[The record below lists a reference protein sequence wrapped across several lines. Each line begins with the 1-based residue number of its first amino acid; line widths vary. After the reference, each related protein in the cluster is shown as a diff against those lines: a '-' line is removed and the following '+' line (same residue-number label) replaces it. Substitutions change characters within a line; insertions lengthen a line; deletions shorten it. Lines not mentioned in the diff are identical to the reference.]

1 MTAYELVAKI
11 SLDTSAY
18 DRGLSQSSSKL
29 SKFGGVMSSGFGK
42 IAKAGSVLM
51 GAGIAAVTAFGASSV
66 KSGMTFDKSMSQVAA
81 TMGKTMTEMEN
92 EVGEVDLAWGHF
104 SGNLRDYAQE
114 MGAHTAFSASQ
125 AADALNYMALAGY
138 DTEKSMSMLPN
149 VLNLAAAGGMEL
161 ATASDMVTD
170 ASSAL
175 GLSTEET
182 TALVDKM
189 AQASSKSNTSVEQL
203 GSAMLTVGGTAK
215 VLSGGTTELATAL
228 GILADNGVKGAEGG
242 TALRNILTSIQGDK
256 FEKTFGSMGISAYD
270 AEGNLRSLKDV
281 FGDMNTAM
289 EGMTDEEKTDLIN
302 KTFNA
307 RDLKNVNALLGTSAD
322 RWDELSG
329 AIDDSSGAAQKMAD
343 TQLDNLAGDITLF
356 KSALEGAQIA
366 LSDKISP
373 ALRGFVK
380 EGSEGLSK
388 MTESLKDG
396 DFAGAM
402 TILGETVAN
411 EAVKL
416 AQGIPQ
422 VVSAG
427 ASLLQGLGQGIISG
441 APKIMDA
448 LYTTVEGAMDAFNG
462 IDFGKAGYA
471 LMDGLG
477 MALEG
482 AMSIGDLFVS
492 AGSEILGKMASGLAE
507 GVPQFLEGFMPMLLG
522 LSEYIR
528 ANAGTMIDAGLNL
541 LVQLAQGIANGL
553 PVLIAYL
560 PQIISNIANVINDNA
575 PKVLMAGVKIIVT
588 LAQGIVNA
596 LPAIRDNAL
605 NIAKMVFDV
614 FMAINWLNLGSSIIT
629 FISNGVKSL
638 ATTIPQALKNI
649 GQTAMEWMSAIQW
662 STLGADIIDLILI
675 GLESLASALP
685 AALKAIAT
693 TAWNA
698 FKAIPWGSVGRAAI
712 SVLATGISSS
722 GGRIKSIIKGIVD
735 KVKSTISSGF
745 KSAKDKA
752 VNTFESMKTGIAN
765 KINAAKDKVKS
776 VVDKIKGFFPLKIG
790 KIFSGL
796 QLPHISVSGGSA
808 PFGIGGKGSLPKFHI
823 KWYKKA
829 MENPYLFSDSTL
841 FGAGEAGARDEMLYS
856 KRALMDDIASA
867 VNSQQ
872 ENSFGR
878 AVQITN
884 YITVE
889 GAEDPEDF
897 AERFIRKLKLDMR
910 TA

>member
-1 MTAYELVAKI
+1 MTVYELLAKI
-11 SLDTSAY
+11 TLDTSAY
-18 DRGLSQSSSKL
+18 DKGLAAASGKL
-29 SKFGGVMSSGFGK
+29 SKFGGVMSNGFGK
-42 IAKAGSVLM
+42 IAKAGGIIF
-51 GAGIAAVTAFGASSV
+51 GAASTAVTGFGATSL
-66 KSGMTFDKSMSQVAA
+66 KAGMTFDKSMSQVAA
-81 TMGKTMTEMEN
+81 TMGKTMKDMEN

-203 GSAMLTVGGTAK
+203 GQAMLTVGGTAK
-215 VLSGGTTELATAL
+215 VLKGGTTELSTAL

-281 FGDMNTAM
+281 FGDMSTAM

-302 KTFNA
+302 KTFNS

-356 KSALEGAQIA
+356 KSALEGTQIA
-366 LSDKISP
+366 LTDQVSP
-373 ALRGFVK
+373 AMRGFVK

-416 AQGIPQ
+416 AQGLPQ
-422 VVSAG
+422 VMAAG
-427 ASLLQGLGQGIISG
+427 ASLLQGLAQGIISG

-448 LYTTVEGAMDAFNG
+448 LYETVEGAMDAFNG
-462 IDFGKAGYA
+462 IDFGKAGDA

-614 FMAINWLNLGSSIIT
+614 FMAINWLNLGISIIT

-649 GQTAMEWMSAIQW
+649 GQTAMEWLSTIQW
-662 STLGADIIDLILI
+662 ATLGADIIDLILI

-685 AALKAIAT
+685 TALKTIAT
-693 TAWNA
+693 TAVNA
-698 FKAIPWGSVGRAAI
+698 FKAVPWLSIGKAAL
-712 SVLATGISSS
+712 SMLVTGIKGMA
-722 GGRIKSIIKGIVD
+722 GGVVNAIKKPFNLGKTIVKNYFKLQVQHAITELNILKEKVKSKLDSVRNTIKGIL
-735 KVKSTISSGF
+735 
-745 KSAKDKA
+745 
-752 VNTFESMKTGIAN
+752 
-765 KINAAKDKVKS
+765 
-776 VVDKIKGFFPLKIG
+776 DKIKGFFPLKIG
-790 KIFSGL
+790 NIFSGMK
-796 QLPHISVSGGSA
+796 LPHFSVSGSP
-808 PFGIGGKGSLPKFHI
+808 PFGIGGKGTKPSI
-823 KWYKKA
+823 SVKWYKRA
-829 MENPYLFSDSTL
+829 MEEPYMFSNATL
-841 FGAGEAGARDEMLYS
+841 FGAGEAGDEMLYGR
-856 KRALMDDIASA
+856 KALMDDIASA
-867 VNSQQ
+867 VSGQQ

>member
-302 KTFNA
+302 KTFNS

-402 TILGETVAN
+402 TILGETIANVAVRFA
-411 EAVKL
+411 E
-416 AQGIPQ
+416 GIPQ
-422 VVSAG
+422 IVTAG
-427 ASLLQGLGQGIISG
+427 ASLIQGLVTGIVSS
-441 APKIMDA
+441 APQLMGVLTD
-448 LYTTVEGAMDAFNG
+448 TVNSAMDAFDG
-462 IDFGKAGYA
+462 IDFGKVGET
-471 LMDGLG
+471 LLNGLG
-477 MALEG
+477 SAMEG
-482 AMSIGDLFVS
+482 AMAVGDLFVT
-492 AGSEILGKMASGLAE
+492 AGVDIINKLSEGLAT
-507 GVPQFLEGFMPMLLG
+507 GIPAFLEGFLPMLLT
-522 LSEYIR
+522 LSEYLR
-528 ANAGTMIDAGLNL
+528 ENASTLIDAGLNFI
-541 LVQLAQGIANGL
+541 VQLAQGIANGL

-560 PQIISNIANVINDNA
+560 PQIISNIANIINDNA
-575 PKVLMAGVKIIVT
+575 PKILMTGVKIITT
-588 LAQGIVNA
+588 LGQGIVNA
-596 LPAIRDNAL
+596 WPAIVANFG
-605 NIAKMVFDV
+605 NILRMLFDV
-614 FMAINWLNLGSSIIT
+614 FMAINWVSLGTNLIT
-629 FISNGVKSL
+629 FIKNGI
-638 ATTIPQALKNI
+638 TTLQTAIPETLKNI
-649 GQTAMEWMSAIQW
+649 GQKAMEWLSTIQW
-662 STLGADIIDLILI
+662 STLGADIIDLIVT
-675 GLESLASALP
+675 GVQSLGAALP
-685 AALKAIAT
+685 EVLKTIAT
-693 TAWNA
+693 TAVNA
-698 FKAIPWGSVGRAAI
+698 FKAVPWLSIGKAAL
-712 SVLATGISSS
+712 SMLVTGIRGMA
-722 GGRIKSIIKGIVD
+722 GGVVNAIKRPFNLGKNIVKSYFQLQAQHADAELDKLKAKVKSKLDSVRNTIKGILD
-735 KVKSTISSGF
+735 KV
-745 KSAKDKA
+745 
-752 VNTFESMKTGIAN
+752 
-765 KINAAKDKVKS
+765 
-776 VVDKIKGFFPLKIG
+776 KGFFPLKIG
-790 KIFSGL
+790 NIFSGMK
-796 QLPHISVSGGSA
+796 LPHFSVSGSP
-808 PFGIGGKGSLPKFHI
+808 PFGIGGKGTKPSI
-823 KWYKKA
+823 SVKWYKKA
-829 MENPYLFSDSTL
+829 LEEPYLFSNATL
-841 FGAGEAGARDEMLYS
+841 FGAGEAGDEMLYGRQS
-856 KRALMDDIASA
+856 LLDDISSV
-867 VNSQQ
+867 VNGQK